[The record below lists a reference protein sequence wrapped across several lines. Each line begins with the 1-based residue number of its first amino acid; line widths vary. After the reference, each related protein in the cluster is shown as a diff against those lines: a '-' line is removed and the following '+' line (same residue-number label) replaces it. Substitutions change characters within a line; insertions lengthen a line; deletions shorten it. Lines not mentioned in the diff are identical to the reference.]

1 MKLIDIILAEQTN
14 RPKAVIM
21 AGGAGSGKSYLLNQL
36 NLGSLT
42 QFNPDKYVEDPDHP
56 YHNNLGAASV
66 QIEKDVLAA
75 AEDKISLVWDT
86 TASGVK
92 FDENLNKILKMGYDV
107 YMVMVYTHPMI
118 SYISNFKRGRN
129 IPASS
134 VFSTWRNAYQKIE
147 NFRTKLKGNFSI
159 FVNDRG
165 GEFKK
170 EIDAFNTAAKNGVN
184 GIKDYLKAYN
194 DRTGAG
200 KSSFFRPVEMSQE
213 EEQEFNKAVV
223 NIDYDKDN
231 RSEDKAIKQAFL
243 KSYQKIGTGPGED
256 KLKDAVKKY
265 RENKVR
271 NDEKSDAVLNSIA
284 DMLYS
289 PKFQDLLQHSS
300 PQEIDQKVQSF
311 LA

>member
-1 MKLIDIILAEQTN
+1 MKLTSIILEDRN
-14 RPKAVIM
+14 KPKAVIM
-21 AGGAGSGKSYLLNQL
+21 AGGAGSGKSYLLNQVD
-36 NLGSLT
+36 LGSLT
-42 QFNPDKYVEDPDHP
+42 QYNPDKYVEDPDHP
-56 YHNNLGAASV
+56 YHNNLGAASRQV
-66 QIEKDVLAA
+66 EKDVLAA
-75 AEDKISLVWDT
+75 AESKTSLVWDT
-86 TASGVK
+86 TASGAK
-92 FDENLNKILKMGYDV
+92 FGENLDKLLKGGYDV

-134 VFSTWRNAYQKIE
+134 VFTTWRNAYQKIE

-170 EIDAFNTAAKNGVN
+170 EIEAFNTAAKNGVN

-194 DRTGAG
+194 EKTGAG
-200 KSSFFRPVEMSQE
+200 KSSFFKPVVMSKE

-223 NIDYDKDN
+223 NVDWDKGN
-231 RSEDKAIKQAFL
+231 RSEDKALKTAFL
-243 KSYQKIGTGPGED
+243 KSYKKIGAGPGED

-265 RENKVR
+265 RQGKASS
-271 NDEKSDAVLNSIA
+271 DEKNNAVLDSIA

-289 PKFQDLLQHSS
+289 PKFQELLQHSS
-300 PQEIDQKVQSF
+300 PQEIDQKVQAF
-311 LA
+311 L